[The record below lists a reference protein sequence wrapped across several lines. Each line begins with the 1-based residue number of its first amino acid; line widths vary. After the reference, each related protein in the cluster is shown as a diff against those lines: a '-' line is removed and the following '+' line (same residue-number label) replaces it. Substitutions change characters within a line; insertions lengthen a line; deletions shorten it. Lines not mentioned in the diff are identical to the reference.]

1 MERLRAAGNRQGA
14 VSMRNLV
21 AVPPGLPLDPEL
33 HELRSRAFDVLSQ
46 SETAAGEHASRI
58 LSLIDSLRVFSQ
70 SLSAY
75 ETESE

>member
-1 MERLRAAGNRQGA
+1 MERLRAAGNRQGVA
-14 VSMRNLV
+14 SMRNLV

-33 HELRSRAFDVLSQ
+33 HELRSRAFDALSQ
-46 SETAAGEHASRI
+46 SEAAAGEHASRI
-58 LSLIDSLRVFSQ
+58 LSLIDSLRVLSQ